1 MTVQP
6 GSKPPYE
13 QYVYVN
19 RKDGSI
25 QMSLGRW
32 KRHPD
37 SKWPK
42 SWAEYGVV
50 STDFRPGDEVGDQV
64 SPEIAFELSKELTE

>member
-1 MTVQP
+1 MAAQP

-50 STDFRPGDEVGDQV
+50 LTDIRQSDTQA
-64 SPEIAFELSKELTE
+64 PELVMVLSKELTE